1 MAPKRSCK
9 GKKRSKKCSRKR
21 SCPKKPSLFMDDI
34 RWMQFKKA
42 AQEAIA
48 AGTKAYLDRTIYG
61 YDDAFNPFNPLEVYL
76 TKIEAQTAAWG
87 NFYKHV
93 NPQFVTEKLIMDTE
107 NELNLIVFK
116 TFNYINS
123 QKDID
128 VKAMVRVDSTTKIN
142 GLFPIIPFKVDS
154 IINALRG
161 IQKHKAIV

>member
-1 MAPKRSCK
+1 
-9 GKKRSKKCSRKR
+9 
-21 SCPKKPSLFMDDI
+21 MDDI

-93 NPQFVTEKLIMDTE
+93 NPQFVTEKLIMDTK

-116 TFNYINS
+116 TLNYINNEENL
-123 QKDID
+123 DFED
-128 VKAMVRVDSTTKIN
+128 MFRVDSTWEHTEIN
-142 GLFPIIPFKVDS
+142 GVYPIIPFKVDS

-161 IQKHKAIV
+161 IQKHKAIA

>member
-9 GKKRSKKCSRKR
+9 GKKRSKKCSRRKS

-48 AGTKAYLDRTIYG
+48 AGTEAYLDSTMYG
-61 YDDAFNPFNPLEVYL
+61 YDDALEVYEA
-76 TKIEAQTAAWG
+76 KIEAQTAAWG

-93 NPQFVTEKLIMDTE
+93 NPQFVTEKLIMDTK
-107 NELNLIVFK
+107 NELNLIVFQ

-142 GLFPIIPFKVDS
+142 GLYPIIPFKVDS

>member
-48 AGTKAYLDRTIYG
+48 AGTEAYLDSTMYG
-61 YDDAFNPFNPLEVYL
+61 YDDALEVYEA
-76 TKIEAQTAAWG
+76 KIEAQTAAWG

-93 NPQFVTEKLIMDTE
+93 NPQFVTEKLIMDTK
-107 NELNLIVFK
+107 NELNLIVFQ

-142 GLFPIIPFKVDS
+142 GLYPIIPFKVDS

>member
-1 MAPKRSCK
+1 
-9 GKKRSKKCSRKR
+9 
-21 SCPKKPSLFMDDI
+21 MDDI

-48 AGTKAYLDRTIYG
+48 AGTEAYLDSTMYG
-61 YDDAFNPFNPLEVYL
+61 YDDALEVYEA
-76 TKIEAQTAAWG
+76 KIEAQTAAWG

-93 NPQFVTEKLIMDTE
+93 NPQFVTEKLIMDTK
-107 NELNLIVFK
+107 NELNLIVFQ

-142 GLFPIIPFKVDS
+142 GLYPIIPFKVDS